1 MRPRGRGNGLVWVVA
16 IGALLVASHLDPT
29 RAAETARRAGGVVT
43 GHHAVPAA
51 SPRAARAVAFARAQL
66 GKPYVWGADGPNA
79 WDCSGLVG
87 AAWRHAGLGWPDMTA
102 AGQYQWLA
110 ARYRTV
116 TRSQL
121 EPGDLVFYGDPIH
134 HVAISTGSGRMV
146 EAQQPGVP
154 VHEVPLRT
162 SEWAGA
168 ARPGGGVG

>member
-1 MRPRGRGNGLVWVVA
+1 MRRRPPPRRSLVSPWLVLLGLAWLFA
-16 IGALLVASHLDPT
+16 WVASQSTPGQAT
-29 RAAETARRAGGVVT
+29 GQQGGVP
-43 GHHAVPAA
+43 AVSRSAA
-51 SPRAARAVAFARAQL
+51 GAVAFARAQR

-87 AAWRHAGLGWPDMTA
+87 GAWRAAGYRWPDLTA
-102 AGQYQWLA
+102 AEQYQWLA
-110 ARYRTV
+110 ARGRTV

-121 EPGDLVFYGDPIH
+121 RPDDIVFFNTSRPLG
-134 HVAISTGSGRMV
+134 HVAIYVGGGRIV

-162 SEWAGA
+162 SGWAGA